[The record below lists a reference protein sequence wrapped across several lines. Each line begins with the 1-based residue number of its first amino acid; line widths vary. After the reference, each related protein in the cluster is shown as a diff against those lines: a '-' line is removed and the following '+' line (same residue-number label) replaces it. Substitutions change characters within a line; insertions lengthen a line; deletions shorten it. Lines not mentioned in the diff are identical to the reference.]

1 MKKKILLL
9 GGNGLVGKAVAEAL
23 GNDYQIVPTAGH
35 HDPENGD
42 RLTVEEPN
50 KLVEILIREEPDIVI
65 SSIRGNFQAQINFH
79 RTLANWLVEKK
90 KQLLYMS
97 TANVFDGN
105 SSQPWTEDDPPM
117 PESDYGIFKRD
128 CEAML
133 RQLLGSQLIIFRL
146 AAVWSFDCPRI
157 QQLKLHSQ
165 NKEPHY
171 TYPNYMINV
180 TPAKQIGEYAKYV
193 LDHNL
198 HGIFHVGTTDMVD
211 YSSCEKMVCQAL
223 DIKFPHFVTEDAT
236 AEKVFFAVLPS
247 RKEIPANLQMTVSNV
262 LSTLK

>member
-1 MKKKILLL
+1 MERKVLLL
-9 GGNGLVGKAVAEAL
+9 GGNGLVGQAVAEAL
-23 GNDYQIVPTAGH
+23 GDNYQIIPTAGH
-35 HDPENGD
+35 HDPENGY

-65 SSIRGNFQAQINFH
+65 SSIEGNYQAQISFH
-79 RTLANWLVEKK
+79 KALANWLAEKK
-90 KQLLYMS
+90 KRLLYMS

-105 SSQPWTEDDPPM
+105 LSQPWSEDDSPM
-117 PESDYGIFKRD
+117 SKSDYGSFKRN

-133 RQLLGSQLIIFRL
+133 DQLLGNQLIIFRL

-165 NKEPHY
+165 NREPHY

-180 TPAKQIGEYAKYV
+180 TLAKQIGEYVKYV

-198 HGIFHVGTTDMVD
+198 HGIFHVGTTDMID
-211 YSSCEKMVCQAL
+211 YFSFEKMVCKAL
-223 DIKFPHFVTEDAT
+223 DIEFPQFVTEEAP
-236 AEKVFFAVLPS
+236 EKVFFAALPS
-247 RKEIPANLQMTVSNV
+247 RKEIPADLQMMVSDV
-262 LSTLK
+262 LSALT

>member
-1 MKKKILLL
+1 MKKKVLLL
-9 GGNGLVGKAVAEAL
+9 GGNGLVGHAVAEAL
-23 GNDYQIVPTAGH
+23 GDDYQIVPTAGH
-35 HDPENGD
+35 HDPEHGY

-50 KLVEILIREEPDIVI
+50 KLMEILIREEPDIVI
-65 SSIRGNFQAQINFH
+65 SSIEGNYQAQISFH
-79 RTLANWLVEKK
+79 KALADWLVEKK

-105 SSQPWTEDDPPM
+105 LSQPWSEDDLPM
-117 PESDYGIFKRD
+117 SKSDYGCFKRD

-133 RQLLGSQLIIFRL
+133 GQLLGNQLIIFRL

-165 NKEPHY
+165 NRESHY

-180 TPAKQIGEYAKYV
+180 TLAKQIGEYAKYV

-211 YSSCEKMVCQAL
+211 YSSFEKMVCKAL
-223 DIKFPHFVTEDAT
+223 KIEFPQFVEAAATE
-236 AEKVFFAVLPS
+236 EVFFAVLPS
-247 RKEIPANLQMTVSNV
+247 RKEIPDELQMMVSDV
-262 LSTLK
+262 LSAII